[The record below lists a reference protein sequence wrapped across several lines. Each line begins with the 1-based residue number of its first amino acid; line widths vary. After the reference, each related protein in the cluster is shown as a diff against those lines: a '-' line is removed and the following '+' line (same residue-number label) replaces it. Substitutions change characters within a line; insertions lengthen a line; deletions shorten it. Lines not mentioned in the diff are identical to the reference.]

1 MLECLCIYMNIG
13 RFDPCPR
20 SSPKK
25 QCDCRGCYY
34 QQRLLKVKNG
44 KFQWILIHKFGIK
57 FKTID
62 TKKLL
67 EYLFF
72 HCLLSDVSKIKNV
85 HKHKAPIKTA
95 LEKKVDEAKRT
106 RNYLDKMEVAFKF
119 NLICRS
125 AGFEGSLDVNV
136 NRNLST
142 ASFDANLLESLGV
155 NIISGI
161 L

>member
-1 MLECLCIYMNIG
+1 MAVMKFLRINTKQILEC
-13 RFDPCPR
+13 
-20 SSPKK
+20 
-25 QCDCRGCYY
+25 
-34 QQRLLKVKNG
+34 
-44 KFQWILIHKFGIK
+44 
-57 FKTID
+57 
-62 TKKLL
+62 
-67 EYLFF
+67 LFF
-72 HCLLSDVSKIKNV
+72 HCYLSDVSKIKNV

-125 AGFEGSLDVNV
+125 AGFEGSLYVNV

-155 NIISGI
+155 NIISGTLYSNI
-161 L
+161 NPEC

>member
-1 MLECLCIYMNIG
+1 M
-13 RFDPCPR
+13 
-20 SSPKK
+20 
-25 QCDCRGCYY
+25 
-34 QQRLLKVKNG
+34 
-44 KFQWILIHKFGIK
+44 
-57 FKTID
+57 
-62 TKKLL
+62 
-67 EYLFF
+67 
-72 HCLLSDVSKIKNV
+72 

-155 NIISGI
+155 NIISGT

>member
-1 MLECLCIYMNIG
+1 MKFPRINTKQILECL
-13 RFDPCPR
+13 
-20 SSPKK
+20 
-25 QCDCRGCYY
+25 
-34 QQRLLKVKNG
+34 
-44 KFQWILIHKFGIK
+44 
-57 FKTID
+57 
-62 TKKLL
+62 
-67 EYLFF
+67 FF
-72 HCLLSDVSKIKNV
+72 HRYLSDVSKIKNV

-155 NIISGI
+155 NIISGT